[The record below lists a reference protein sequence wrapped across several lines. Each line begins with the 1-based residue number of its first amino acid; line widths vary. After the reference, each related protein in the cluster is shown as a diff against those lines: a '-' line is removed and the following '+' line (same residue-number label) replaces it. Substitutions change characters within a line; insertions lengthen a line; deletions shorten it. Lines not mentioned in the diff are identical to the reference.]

1 MEYGGAEGRV
11 CGREGG
17 ARLRRGRGRSLVSG
31 EEGEYGGVEGGVC
44 GREGGARP
52 RLGKG
57 KVCGRRGWVR
67 FGK

>member
-1 MEYGGAEGRV
+1 MWWR
-11 CGREGG
+11 
-17 ARLRRGRGRSLVSG
+17 RRGVAEEGQGLRSLVSG

-44 GREGGARP
+44 RCEGGARP